1 MGSEGERGIRD
12 EVPEEEIAEQ
22 KGQQTSAC
30 NHSGG
35 EEREKDRRKVSEGSV
50 LGLQR
55 EQLT

>member
-22 KGQQTSAC
+22 QGQQTSAC

-35 EEREKDRRKVSEGSV
+35 AEGKDRRKVSEGSV